1 MSRDNMST
9 PEPMPDGSGFVVTFT
24 SKSGQESTYLFSV
37 ADGIAILRG
46 ADPRWLNGER
56 IG

>member
-24 SKSGQESTYLFSV
+24 SKSGQESMHLFSV